1 MIFRRGSYQKN
12 GMTLI
17 EVLVVVSL
25 ISLISIA
32 VYTSLSSAL
41 RVWKRSRQAIV
52 EQEIVFFFE
61 KITQDLRN
69 SFLYSGISYEG
80 GENELSFPTIIQ
92 TLPDSDSSLSSGEDI
107 DQIGQVSYEYD
118 LNEKALLRRQANYS
132 QAIREKKVPA
142 TVVLKNVE
150 RVRFRYIY
158 FTDDGEFTNPS
169 VMDTPPSAVEIEVA
183 FGDKKGDRIMR
194 KFIDVP
200 AGN

>member
-1 MIFRRGSYQKN
+1 
-12 GMTLI
+12 MTLI

-158 FTDDGEFTNPS
+158 FTDDGEFTNPA

-183 FGDKKGDRIMR
+183 FGDKKGNRVMR

-200 AGN
+200 VGN